1 MVSALDNFN
10 VAVAPWFG
18 AARVLADV
26 ESADGDA
33 EDLRVLVAEG
43 LILAKCRSKLGSILC
58 RDIDERR
65 KVKGS

>member
-18 AARVLADV
+18 ALRVLADV

-43 LILAKCRSKLGSILC
+43 LILAKCR
-58 RDIDERR
+58 
-65 KVKGS
+65 